1 MDDKE
6 IPMPMLT
13 SEAINEALEPQHK
26 PARRRRTVSPTTSRV
41 AGLSNHDISAM
52 RREELLEVIR
62 AARLPVVDDED
73 FRHVVYADREA
84 LERLAFLAR
93 RCCRNQMLYH

>member
-1 MDDKE
+1 
-6 IPMPMLT
+6 MPMLT
-13 SEAINEALEPQHK
+13 CEAINEALDPQHR
-26 PARRRRTVSPTTSRV
+26 PVRRTRRAAPNTSHV

-62 AARLPVVDDED
+62 TARLPVVDDED
-73 FRHVVYADREA
+73 FRHMVYADRVA

-93 RCCRNQMLYH
+93 RCCRNQMLQH